1 MFYVQLLMR
10 FFKEFDF
17 NSFNELKKV
26 TTDTASHYDVIA
38 PLNSKGHC
46 TVRNNGPTLNSKD
59 VGFAQVF
66 KENGYLTILSTP
78 LSPFTSASADQNVLD
93 NSVHLPSPSPSAD
106 QNVLEGAD
114 GIRLVG
120 GVLPP

>member
-1 MFYVQLLMR
+1 MR
-10 FFKEFDF
+10 FFKEFVF

-26 TTDTASHYDVIA
+26 TTDTAPHYDVIT

-66 KENGYLTILSTP
+66 KENGYLTTLSIPP
-78 LSPFTSASADQNVLD
+78 LPPPLPTRMCLTTLSIPPFTSASADQNVLD
-93 NSVHLPSPSPSAD
+93 NSVPH
-106 QNVLEGAD
+106 
-114 GIRLVG
+114 
-120 GVLPP
+120 